1 MESVAAFHDGPWD
14 SFNIMFSNEDHLD
27 FTHQV
32 LNQFSFPLEHDERL
46 SFINPSTFVPN
57 LEADMSIAGVSQSL
71 FSSSNAL
78 DSHFHYKT
86 QESNQSSNSSSN
98 TFVPLPNYETS
109 FLGGSSHMAVTND
122 ITMSLDIQMDIG
134 GGSDKIT
141 DSFPPAFPN
150 IAMDDTVNVI
160 EDSSTDC
167 LPKLDGG
174 YPADSAVLADEILL
188 KRQFDVL
195 ELHDEGDKISTYSS
209 ETTKKRPRVSKDAAK
224 AWNNVQL
231 KKSNLNGSEES
242 TIGLDGQSSS
252 TSSSDDDNVCR
263 DTNEVGVATSDP
275 KASQAVDLNG
285 KKRASRGSATDPQSL
300 YARKRRE
307 RINERLRILQNLVP
321 NGTKV
326 DISTM
331 LEEAVHYVK
340 FLQLQIKLLSSDEL
354 WMYGPIAYNGVDIG
368 LNDKICTLL

>member
-1 MESVAAFHDGPWD
+1 MKSVAAFHDGAWD

-27 FTHQV
+27 FAHQV

-57 LEADMSIAGVSQSL
+57 LEADMSIAGLSRSL

-109 FLGGSSHMAVTND
+109 FLG
-122 ITMSLDIQMDIG
+122 
-134 GGSDKIT
+134 
-141 DSFPPAFPN
+141 AFPN

-231 KKSNLNGSEES
+231 KKNNLNGSEES
-242 TIGLDGQSSS
+242 TIGSDGQSSS

-263 DTNEVGVATSDP
+263 DTNEVALATSDP
-275 KASQAVDLNG
+275 KASQAVNLNG

-354 WMYGPIAYNGVDIG
+354 WMYAPIAYNGVDIG